1 MDREAGEVQGVRGV
15 EAAEA
20 PRRDPG
26 GHRQV
31 RREAGEA
38 AQEGCAALGR
48 HRAAPR
54 LAHAPPAAAAPR
66 AEKKGEKDEKKGKE
80 VKDSHKLDEKETDKK
95 RKYLRKQEKRGTE
108 KKFIVEL
115 IQKKKDAGDDDTTE
129 EAKKAKELAA
139 QLARSGLG

>member
-1 MDREAGEVQGVRGV
+1 MASLEESRTNAETNPRGKSPLRHGNV
-15 EAAEA
+15 EKMLMSTK
-20 PRRDPG
+20 RLVLG
-26 GHRQV
+26 GRK
-31 RREAGEA
+31 A
-38 AQEGCAALGR
+38 
-48 HRAAPR
+48 
-54 LAHAPPAAAAPR
+54 
-66 AEKKGEKDEKKGKE
+66 
-80 VKDSHKLDEKETDKK
+80 SHKLDEKETDKK